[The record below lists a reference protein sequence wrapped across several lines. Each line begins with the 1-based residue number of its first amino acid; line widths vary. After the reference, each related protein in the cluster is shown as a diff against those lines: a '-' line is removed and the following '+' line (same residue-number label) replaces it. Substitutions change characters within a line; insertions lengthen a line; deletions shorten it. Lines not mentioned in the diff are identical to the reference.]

1 MIDCYLNSNIP
12 EKESLFEGSIV
23 IMIDLL
29 RAGTSICVALSN
41 GAKEVIPV
49 ESVDRAVQVYSNL
62 SKDVRFLSGE
72 RNSIKPN
79 SFDSGNS
86 PFEFTSE
93 RIKGKTIVMTTT
105 NGTNLFHKCKKA
117 SHKIIGGFVNIDV
130 VTNYAVSL
138 KDANNIK
145 DIHLLCAG
153 NYDRFSYEDGICA
166 GAYID
171 RFNQIYPD
179 DVLTDSALGMM
190 QLYHFNKL
198 DLLSRIKERDHPRKL
213 IALGFENDINFA
225 LDENC
230 CPVIPVNVGS
240 SIKIANNN
248 SK

>member
-49 ESVDRAVQVYSNL
+49 ESVERAVQVYANL
-62 SKDVRFLSGE
+62 SKEVRFLSGE

-93 RIKGKTIVMTTT
+93 RIKGKTIVMTTS
-105 NGTNLFHKCKKA
+105 NGTNLFHKCKNA
-117 SHKIIGGFVNIDV
+117 HHKLIGSFVNIDV
-130 VTNYAVSL
+130 VVNFAVSL
-138 KDANNIK
+138 KNNHNIK

-153 NYDRFSYEDGICA
+153 NDSRFSYEDGICA

-171 RFNQIYPD
+171 RFNNIYPD
-179 DVLTDSALGMM
+179 EVLSDSALGMM
-190 QLYHFNKL
+190 QLYHCNKN
-198 DLLSRIKERDHPRKL
+198 DLIAKIKERDHPKKL

-230 CPVIPVNVGS
+230 CPVIPLNFGN
-240 SIKIANNN
+240 SIKIVNNN
-248 SK
+248 SN